1 MKIDITTPALLF
13 PTISLLMLAYTNRY
27 LALASVIRQL
37 HSQYRA
43 NLDKNYL
50 RQIKSLRS
58 RIRLVRNMQFFGVTS
73 LLLCTVCMFCIFLN
87 QGTAAL
93 VLFSVSVFS
102 MIVSLLFSLVEIVQS
117 VQAIDLHLIDIEDA
131 IARQHEEAE
140 GGTHPAP

>member
-50 RQIKSLRS
+50 HQIRILRR

-73 LLLCTVCMFCIFLN
+73 LLLCTLCMFCVFSELA
-87 QGTAAL
+87 TAAL
-93 VLFSVSVFS
+93 ILFAVSVFS
-102 MIVSLLFSLVEIVQS
+102 MIVSLLFSLVEIVLS
-117 VQAIDLHLIDIEDA
+117 VRAIDLHLVDIEDA
-131 IARQHEEAE
+131 IAKQEEQME
-140 GGTHPAP
+140 RENQTP

>member
-37 HSQYRA
+37 HSQYRT

-73 LLLCTVCMFCIFLN
+73 LLLCTVCMFCIFLDQN
-87 QGTAAL
+87 LAGL
-93 VLFSVSVFS
+93 ILFSISVFS
-102 MIVSLLFSLVEIVQS
+102 MIVSLLYSLVEIMQS
-117 VQAIDLHLIDIEDA
+117 VRAIDLHLVDIEDA
-131 IARQHEEAE
+131 IAKQSEDVD
-140 GGTHPAP
+140 PVS